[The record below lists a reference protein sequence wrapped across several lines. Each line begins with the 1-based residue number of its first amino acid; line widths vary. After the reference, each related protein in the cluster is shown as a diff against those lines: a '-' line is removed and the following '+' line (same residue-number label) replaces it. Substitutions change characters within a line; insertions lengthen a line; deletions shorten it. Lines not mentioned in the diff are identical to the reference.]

1 MPKKYRIRPSIV
13 LPETHS
19 VSQYSPEIE
28 SEHTSSNKLPFPA
41 NNRKKNQNGDITAVV
56 KSYRS
61 SDGRTTPN
69 PKNNVNLST
78 NQAKVNF
85 NVLRFEIMIKILNIY
100 FDYYKHPS
108 FCALLINRIAIAGE
122 YGSQPDTFSPKK
134 KRQYHHPTF

>member
-28 SEHTSSNKLPFPA
+28 SESTSSNKLPFPT

-69 PKNNVNLST
+69 PKNNVNSST

-85 NVLRFEIMIKILNIY
+85 NILFLEIMVTILDTRTIFLSHIKISI
-100 FDYYKHPS
+100 
-108 FCALLINRIAIAGE
+108 LIIIRILDCM
-122 YGSQPDTFSPKK
+122 SCL
-134 KRQYHHPTF
+134 

>member
-122 YGSQPDTFSPKK
+122 YGSQPDTIASKK
-134 KRQYHHPTF
+134 KR

>member
-1 MPKKYRIRPSIV
+1 MTYPIYQVTKVASHYIYFQMPKKYRIRPSIV

-69 PKNNVNLST
+69 PKNNANSST

-85 NVLRFEIMIKILNIY
+85 NVLLF
-100 FDYYKHPS
+100 
-108 FCALLINRIAIAGE
+108 
-122 YGSQPDTFSPKK
+122 
-134 KRQYHHPTF
+134 

>member
-28 SEHTSSNKLPFPA
+28 GESNSSNKLPFPA

-69 PKNNVNLST
+69 HKNNVNSSA
-78 NQAKVNF
+78 NQPKVNF
-85 NVLRFEIMIKILNIY
+85 NALRFDSVSKILNL
-100 FDYYKHPS
+100 DYDKS
-108 FCALLINRIAIAGE
+108 
-122 YGSQPDTFSPKK
+122 T
-134 KRQYHHPTF
+134 

>member
-28 SEHTSSNKLPFPA
+28 SESTSTNKLPFPT

-69 PKNNVNLST
+69 PKNNVNSST

-85 NVLRFEIMIKILNIY
+85 NILFFEIVVTIL
-100 FDYYKHPS
+100 DT
-108 FCALLINRIAIAGE
+108 R
-122 YGSQPDTFSPKK
+122 TFSS
-134 KRQYHHPTF
+134 